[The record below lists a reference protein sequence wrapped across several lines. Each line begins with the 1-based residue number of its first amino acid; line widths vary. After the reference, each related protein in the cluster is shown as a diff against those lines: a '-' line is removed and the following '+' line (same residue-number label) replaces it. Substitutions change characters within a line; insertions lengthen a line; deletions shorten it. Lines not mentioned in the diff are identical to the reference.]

1 MTAERSLGGG
11 SVSASEGFRT
21 VICHS
26 FLSLPHKQM
35 KTLNGKRSLFPAI
48 ASAVVLTASMTGCGL
63 MHDDLEDCATR
74 PDTHTSVKFVYDYN
88 TQTKDMFNDHV
99 GAVTLYV
106 FDANGNYVTE
116 VEKANSSTSDALKNK
131 SFQIDLSL
139 KPGVYTLYAIAQ
151 GHQSGYQASLQEPGA
166 KFRRT
171 PLAAGDP
178 FGSYFLNLDHNNGLV
193 VNQGQQL
200 DTHWTT
206 NLNQTDNNRPVT
218 LVVPQVSDP
227 IEGDKQEE
235 DKEVTATVPLMR
247 VTNHLTIS
255 FWQTDF
261 STKIDP
267 SHYDIQL
274 QFPQGNS
281 KLDLQGTTYH
291 EQTITY
297 TPLRTWTDS
306 KNIDGN
312 QAASVYAEFSF
323 PRMMLNSN
331 TRIVIT
337 NRNTGHVSTLDYVP
351 RLLAKGK
358 EAWDPFSWGEQ
369 EYLDREYEY
378 SLDFPLGDPIPKW
391 VQVNVNILSWSK
403 RIQHVDL

>member
-1 MTAERSLGGG
+1 
-11 SVSASEGFRT
+11 
-21 VICHS
+21 
-26 FLSLPHKQM
+26 M

-48 ASAVVLTASMTGCGL
+48 ASAVVLAASMTGCGL

-74 PDTHTSVKFVYDYN
+74 PDIHTSVNFVYDYN
-88 TQTKDMFNDHV
+88 TQGTDMFNDHV

-116 VEKANSSTSDALKNK
+116 IEKANASTSDALKNK

-139 KPGVYTLYAIAQ
+139 KPGKYTVYAVAQ
-151 GHQSGYQASLQEPGA
+151 GHQAGYQASLQEPGA

-171 PLAAGDP
+171 PLAAGAAADT
-178 FGSYFLNLDHNNGLV
+178 YFLNLDHNNGLV
-193 VNQGQQL
+193 EHQGQHL
-200 DTHWTT
+200 DPHWAT
-206 NLNQTDNNRPVT
+206 LNPQTLD
-218 LVVPQVSDP
+218 VPLIEEP
-227 IEGDKQEE
+227 KEGDTQQP
-235 DKEVTATVPLMR
+235 DQAVTATIPLMR
-247 VTNHLTIS
+247 LTNTLTIS

-261 STKIDP
+261 PTKIDP

-281 KLDLQGTTYH
+281 KLDLNGTTYH
-291 EQTITY
+291 EQAITY

-312 QAASVYAEFSF
+312 PAASVYAEFSF

-337 NRNTGHVSTLDYVP
+337 NRNTGHVTHLDYVP

-358 EAWDPFSWGEQ
+358 EAWNPLPWGEQ

-403 RIQHVDL
+403 RIQNVDL